1 MFGLYIIKEK
11 LAMKNKDLI
20 KKIEDVGLIQKQQF
34 IFIAF
39 LILLGMFTPI
49 NSTHILMGYGLVG
62 LCFYVVIKFN
72 IYNLD
77 RQYFNEIHD
86 KQNGIAIGSDSNIAT
101 ETKSET
107 AGEPNTDS
115 NNNQKNELDT
125 LKSLI
130 SNWNIFKRFR
140 LAIDILFYRTAIVM
154 FIFAFVKMFIVEHM
168 IVPSESM
175 MPNINVGTILYVSKT
190 PSLSKLFSETNTG
203 YSNNDLQRGDV
214 VVFKYP
220 NNHNILFVKRLI
232 GLPDDIIE
240 VKDQTIYL
248 NGVELKHE
256 FVRHDKQMIHHNAN
270 NLVNET
276 NIYSE
281 TLPSDGYYMGSKQY
295 LVAIN
300 TDEQVVK
307 NQHPLRFPM
316 LEDGIFNATDY
327 CQVKN
332 MNHIICKIP
341 NDKYFMMGDN
351 RNFSADSRFW
361 GLVDKSEIVGVVR
374 YYFPFEKIT

>member
-1 MFGLYIIKEK
+1 
-11 LAMKNKDLI
+11 MKNKDLI

-62 LCFYVVIKFN
+62 LCFYIAIKLN

-77 RQYFNEIHD
+77 KQYFNSIHD
-86 KQNGIAIGSDSNIAT
+86 KQKEIGS
-101 ETKSET
+101 ETV
-107 AGEPNTDS
+107 GESNTDS
-115 NNNQKNELDT
+115 TSDANVNSNSQKNELD
-125 LKSLI
+125 SLI
-130 SNWNIFKRFR
+130 SNLNVFKRFR
-140 LAIDILFYRTAIVM
+140 LAIDILFYRTAIIM

-175 MPNINVGTILYVSKT
+175 MPNINVGTILYVNKV
-190 PSLSKLFSETNTG
+190 PSLSQLFSEANANAG
-203 YSNNDLQRGDV
+203 YNDLQRGDV
-214 VVFKYP
+214 VIFKYP

-232 GLPDDIIE
+232 GLPNDVIE
-240 VKDQTIYL
+240 VKDQAVYL

-256 FVRHDKQMIHHNAN
+256 FVRHDKQIIRHNAN
-270 NLVNET
+270 NLINET
-276 NIYSE
+276 NVYSE

-300 TDEQVVK
+300 TDEQVVNNK
-307 NQHPLRFPM
+307 NPLKFPI
-316 LEDGIFNATDY
+316 LENDIFNALDD
-327 CQVKN
+327 CQVKAI
-332 MNHIICKIP
+332 NHIICKIP

-361 GLVDKSEIVGVVR
+361 GLVDKSEIVGVVK

>member
-1 MFGLYIIKEK
+1 
-11 LAMKNKDLI
+11 MKNKDLI

-39 LILLGMFTPI
+39 LILVGMFTPI

-62 LCFYVVIKFN
+62 LCFYIAIKLN

-77 RQYFNEIHD
+77 KQYFNSIHD
-86 KQNGIAIGSDSNIAT
+86 KQNGIAIGSDSNTAT

-107 AGEPNTDS
+107 AGESNTDS
-115 NNNQKNELDT
+115 TSDANVNSNSQKNELD
-125 LKSLI
+125 SLI
-130 SNWNIFKRFR
+130 SNLNVFKRFR
-140 LAIDILFYRTAIVM
+140 LAIDILFYRTAIIM

-168 IVPSESM
+168 RVPSESM
-175 MPNINVGTILYVSKT
+175 MPNINVGTILYVNKV
-190 PSLSKLFSETNTG
+190 PSLSQLFSNANAG
-203 YSNNDLQRGDV
+203 YNDLQRGDV

-232 GLPDDIIE
+232 GLPNDVIE
-240 VKDQTIYL
+240 VKDQAVYL

-256 FVRHDKQMIHHNAN
+256 FVRHDKQIIRHNAN
-270 NLVNET
+270 NLINET
-276 NIYSE
+276 NVYSE

-300 TDEQVVK
+300 TDEQVVNNK
-307 NQHPLRFPM
+307 NPLKFPI
-316 LEDGIFNATDY
+316 LENDIFNALDD
-327 CQVKN
+327 CQVKAI
-332 MNHIICKIP
+332 NHIICKIP

-361 GLVDKSEIVGVVR
+361 GLVDKSEIVGVVK

>member
-1 MFGLYIIKEK
+1 MFGLYITKEK

-62 LCFYVVIKFN
+62 LCFYITIKLN

-77 RQYFNEIHD
+77 KQYFNSIHD
-86 KQNGIAIGSDSNIAT
+86 KQNGTVT

-115 NNNQKNELDT
+115 NNNQKNELDP

-175 MPNINVGTILYVSKT
+175 MPNINVGTILYVNKT
-190 PSLSKLFSETNTG
+190 SSLSQLFNEANTG
-203 YSNNDLQRGDV
+203 YGNNDLQRGDV

-232 GLPDDIIE
+232 GLPNDIIE

-281 TLPSDGYYMGSKQY
+281 TLPSDGYYIVSKQY

-316 LEDGIFNATDY
+316 LEDGIFNAADY

>member
-1 MFGLYIIKEK
+1 
-11 LAMKNKDLI
+11 
-20 KKIEDVGLIQKQQF
+20 
-34 IFIAF
+34 
-39 LILLGMFTPI
+39 
-49 NSTHILMGYGLVG
+49 
-62 LCFYVVIKFN
+62 
-72 IYNLD
+72 
-77 RQYFNEIHD
+77 
-86 KQNGIAIGSDSNIAT
+86 
-101 ETKSET
+101 
-107 AGEPNTDS
+107 
-115 NNNQKNELDT
+115 
-125 LKSLI
+125 
-130 SNWNIFKRFR
+130 
-140 LAIDILFYRTAIVM
+140 
-154 FIFAFVKMFIVEHM
+154 MFIVEHM

-190 PSLSKLFSETNTG
+190 PSLSKLFSKANTG

-232 GLPDDIIE
+232 GLPNDIIE

-300 TDEQVVK
+300 TEEQVVK

>member
-1 MFGLYIIKEK
+1 MFGLYSIKEK

-62 LCFYVVIKFN
+62 LCFYIAIKLN

-77 RQYFNEIHD
+77 KQYFNSIHD
-86 KQNGIAIGSDSNIAT
+86 KQKDIAS
-101 ETKSET
+101 ESET
-107 AGEPNTDS
+107 VGESNTDS
-115 NNNQKNELDT
+115 TSDANVNGNYQKNELDT
-125 LKSLI
+125 FKSLI
-130 SNWNIFKRFR
+130 SNLNIFKRFR

-168 IVPSESM
+168 KVPSESM
-175 MPNINVGTILYVSKT
+175 MPNINVGTILYVNKT
-190 PSLSKLFSETNTG
+190 PSLSQLFSNANDG

-232 GLPDDIIE
+232 GLPNDVIE
-240 VKDQTIYL
+240 VKEQTIYL
-248 NGVELKHE
+248 NGVELKHK
-256 FVRHDKQMIHHNAN
+256 FVRHDKQRIQRNAN

-281 TLPSDGYYMGSKQY
+281 TLPSDRYYMGEKQY

-300 TDEQVVK
+300 TDEQVANNK
-307 NQHPLRFPM
+307 NPLQFPI
-316 LEDGIFNATDY
+316 LDNGIFNATDY
-327 CQVKN
+327 CQVKS

-361 GLVDKSEIVGVVR
+361 GLVDKSEIVGVVK
-374 YYFPFEKIT
+374 YYFPFKKIT

>member
-1 MFGLYIIKEK
+1 
-11 LAMKNKDLI
+11 MKNRDLI

-39 LILLGMFTPI
+39 LILIGMFTPI
-49 NSTHILMGYGLVG
+49 KSNHILMGYGLVG
-62 LCFYVVIKFN
+62 LFFYIAIKLN

-77 RQYFNEIHD
+77 KKYFNSIYD
-86 KQNGIAIGSDSNIAT
+86 KQKEI
-101 ETKSET
+101 ESET
-107 AGEPNTDS
+107 VGESNTDS
-115 NNNQKNELDT
+115 TSNANVNINSQKNELDS
-125 LKSLI
+125 LKSSI
-130 SNWNIFKRFR
+130 SNLNIFKRFR
-140 LAIDILFYRTAIVM
+140 LAIDILFYRTAIIM
-154 FIFAFVKMFIVEHM
+154 FIFAFVKMFIIEHM

-175 MPNINVGTILYVSKT
+175 MPNINVGTILYVNKT
-190 PSLSKLFSETNTG
+190 PSLSQLFSNTG
-203 YSNNDLQRGDV
+203 YSNNDLKRGDV

-232 GLPDDIIE
+232 GLPNDMIE
-240 VKDQTIYL
+240 VKGQTIYL

-256 FVRHDKQMIHHNAN
+256 FVRHDKQMIRHNAN

-281 TLPSDGYYMGSKQY
+281 TLPSDGYYMGEKQY

-300 TDEQVVK
+300 TDEQVANNK
-307 NQHPLRFPM
+307 NLLQFPI
-316 LEDGIFNATDY
+316 LDNGIFNATDY
-327 CQVKN
+327 CQVKS

-361 GLVDKSEIVGVVR
+361 GLVDKSEIVGVVK
-374 YYFPFEKIT
+374 YYFPFKKIT

>member
-1 MFGLYIIKEK
+1 
-11 LAMKNKDLI
+11 MKNKDLI

-39 LILLGMFTPI
+39 LILIGIFTSI
-49 NSTHILMGYGLVG
+49 NSTYILMGYGLVG
-62 LCFYVVIKFN
+62 LCFYILIKLN
-72 IYNLD
+72 VYNLD
-77 RQYFNEIHD
+77 KRYFNLVYD
-86 KQNGIAIGSDSNIAT
+86 KQKGISGNSVVESTANSTSFAHARTCVYAT
-101 ETKSET
+101 
-107 AGEPNTDS
+107 NVDD
-115 NNNQKNELDT
+115 NHQKNELDL

-130 SNWNIFKRFR
+130 SNLNVFKRFR
-140 LAIDILFYRTAIVM
+140 LAIDILFYRTAIIM

-175 MPNINVGTILYVSKT
+175 LPNIKVGTILYVNKT
-190 PSLSKLFSETNTG
+190 PSLSQLFTG
-203 YSNNDLQRGDV
+203 YNNNDLQRGDV

-232 GLPDDIIE
+232 GLPNDVIE
-240 VKDQTIYL
+240 VKNQTIYL
-248 NGVELKHE
+248 NGVELQHD
-256 FVRHDKQMIHHNAN
+256 FVRHDKQIIRHNAN
-270 NLVNET
+270 DLVNKT

-281 TLPSDGYYMGSKQY
+281 TSPLDKRNHHIGSKQY

-300 TDEQVVK
+300 TDEQVINNK
-307 NQHPLRFPM
+307 NPLRFPM
-316 LEDGIFNATDY
+316 LDDGIFNATDY

-374 YYFPFEKIT
+374 YYFPFEKIK

>member
-1 MFGLYIIKEK
+1 MFGLYITKEK

-62 LCFYVVIKFN
+62 LCFYVAIKFN

-77 RQYFNEIHD
+77 RQYFNAIHD
-86 KQNGIAIGSDSNIAT
+86 KQNGIAIGIDSYTTTET

-115 NNNQKNELDT
+115 NNNQKNELDS
-125 LKSLI
+125 LKSSI

-168 IVPSESM
+168 KVPSESM
-175 MPNINVGTILYVSKT
+175 MPNINVGTILYVNKV
-190 PSLSKLFSETNTG
+190 PSLSQLFSNAG

-232 GLPDDIIE
+232 GLPNDVIE

-248 NGVELKHE
+248 NGIELQHK
-256 FVRHDKQMIHHNAN
+256 FVRHDKQMIRHNAN

-276 NIYSE
+276 NVYSE

-300 TDEQVVK
+300 TDEQVVNNK
-307 NQHPLRFPM
+307 NPLRFPM
-316 LEDGIFNATDY
+316 LDDGIFNARDY
-327 CQVKN
+327 CQVKS

-341 NDKYFMMGDN
+341 NDKLIFM
-351 RNFSADSRFW
+351 
-361 GLVDKSEIVGVVR
+361 LT
-374 YYFPFEKIT
+374 ITLL